1 MSRGLPISILLHIL
15 VLAALATWGGLTPM
29 RPIDPQVLHVR
40 LTPLPETL
48 TEPEP
53 TTPVEAE
60 PEPEPSD
67 PPEVQ
72 PEPVRREP
80 DPVLPPKE
88 VPEEAPETESEP
100 EPEPEPRP
108 LQPEPEPAEPEPTD
122 PDPAAEVEPSS
133 VAETTEPLVA
143 ETDEVF
149 PFDYYLR
156 TVRNNIA
163 RKWRPKQLGFRGDL
177 ERSCVV
183 HFVIGRGGQVTG
195 VTLVRSSGVS
205 LFDREALRAV
215 KSSRM
220 PPLPSKFASPT
231 LGVTFTFT
239 LRSGV

>member
-1 MSRGLPISILLHIL
+1 MTRGLPISILLHL
-15 VLAALATWGGLTPM
+15 VVLTALATWGGLTPM
-29 RPIDPQVLHVR
+29 RPIEPQVLHVR
-40 LTPLPETL
+40 LAPLPETL

-53 TTPVEAE
+53 TAPVEVE

-72 PEPVRREP
+72 PEPVRRESE
-80 DPVLPPKE
+80 PVLPPKG
-88 VPEEAPETESEP
+88 VPEEAPETTPEAEPEPGPRPIAP
-100 EPEPEPRP
+100 EPEPVA
-108 LQPEPEPAEPEPTD
+108 PEDTE
-122 PDPAAEVEPSS
+122 PDPTAEVEPTS
-133 VAETTEPLVA
+133 VAETTEPLIA

-183 HFVIGRGGQVTG
+183 HFVIGGGRVTG

-215 KSSRM
+215 KASRM